1 MTFASAVFLFGFLP
15 IFFAVYYSTP
25 FKYRSYVIALASYLF
40 YGWWRLD
47 FLALLL
53 LVTFGNYYVG
63 GRIARAANRRHAKNW
78 LVFAI
83 AADLLVL
90 GYFKYWN
97 FFVDSLAGLIN
108 DGQPFSPLLSSVILP
123 IGISFYVFQAISYV
137 IDVYRE
143 DAPPASRLIDFAAF
157 KAMFPQLVAG
167 PVIRY
172 KDIEAQFE
180 HRIHSWELFGQG
192 ALRFFSGLAKKVLI
206 ADSVAPI
213 ADVIFKAQSPTLA
226 ETWLGALA
234 YSIQLYFDFS
244 AYSSMAVGL
253 AMMMGFRFIEN
264 FRFPYISSSITEFW
278 RRWHI
283 SLSTWLREYLYFSL
297 GGNRLGLH
305 RTYINLML
313 TMVLG
318 GLWHGANWTFILW
331 GLLHGVLLAVERA
344 IGVTGKEGFAIWR
357 WAPTIIFVI
366 LGWVLFRAPDLE
378 TAVQYYRGMMGLQGY
393 GVGDAIAWQLS
404 HFALSMLAIGTLV
417 ALAEQWLNKAFG
429 IEAIS
434 EPLKKDRL
442 GPVPFYGVIIVC
454 LLGVLAV
461 VKLMADNDSP
471 FLYFQF

>member
-1 MTFASAVFLFGFLP
+1 MTFASAIFLFGYLP
-15 IFFAVYYSTP
+15 VFFSIYYITP
-25 FKYRSYVIALASYLF
+25 FKYKSYVIAFASYLF

-53 LVTFGNYYVG
+53 IVTFGNYWVG
-63 GRIARAANRRHAKNW
+63 GRIAHAFSRSSAKNW
-78 LVFAI
+78 LIFAI
-83 AADLLVL
+83 VGDLCVL

-97 FFVDSLAGLIN
+97 FFVDSLADLLN
-108 DGQPFSPLLSSVILP
+108 DGRPFSLLIGGVILP

-137 IDVYRE
+137 IDVYRA
-143 DAPPASRLIDFAAF
+143 DAPPAKRLIDFAAF

-180 HRIHSWELFGQG
+180 HRTHSWELFGQG

-213 ADVIFKAQSPTLA
+213 ADAVFSAPSPTFA
-226 ETWLGALA
+226 ETWIGALA
-234 YSIQLYFDFS
+234 YSVQLYFDFS

-297 GGNRLGLH
+297 GGNRLGIY

-331 GLLHGVLLAVERA
+331 GLLHGVLLASERA
-344 IGVTGKEGFAIWR
+344 LGVTGKEGFIIWR
-357 WAPTIIFVI
+357 WVPTMVFVI
-366 LGWVLFRAPDLE
+366 LGWVLFRAPDMGV
-378 TAVQYYRGMMGLQGY
+378 AVQYYAGMFGHNGFGLR
-393 GVGDAIAWQLS
+393 DAMAWQIS
-404 HFALSMLAIGTLV
+404 YFGLSMLVIGI
-417 ALAEQWLNKAFG
+417 ALALTEPWLNRVFG
-429 IEAIS
+429 IETIS
-434 EPLKKDRL
+434 EPLKKDKL
-442 GPVPFYGVIIVC
+442 GPVPLHGAVVVC
-454 LLGVLAV
+454 LLGALAV